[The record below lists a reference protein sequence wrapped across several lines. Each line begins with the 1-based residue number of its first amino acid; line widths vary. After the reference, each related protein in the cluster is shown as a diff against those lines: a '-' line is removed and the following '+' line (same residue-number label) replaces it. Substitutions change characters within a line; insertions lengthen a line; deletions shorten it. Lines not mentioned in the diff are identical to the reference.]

1 MTNTLNEIE
10 KQKMIT
16 LDLEAQASS
25 LRKILQKKMENY
37 QNLQVSVNKLRLLC
51 SKSNYLERIV
61 QQYSDKCTEMNRCV
75 NSIDQQCQTLTTSLK
90 DLNKGSQT
98 TAKVLKT
105 FELLSVFFQSTDET
119 LKKEY
124 NEQERISLKRDRV
137 SQNSFQEIKTHSA
150 QEIQHY
156 EEQMVKEKQKY
167 IEQIQK
173 IEKKTKKQKK
183 ELKRQ
188 IEENRK
194 SNEEQQM
201 FLENIILQMQHQKEI
216 LNRGFAKKKR
226 QLKKEK
232 KKLEQISVNKVGQ
245 IIKNYQN
252 NIKEV
257 TNKTNQIKE
266 EERIKTL
273 KILQDRKNEK
283 ALNQNV
289 KKLLKKQINETKKI
303 YQSIVNNYNNLKN
316 NKKEINTNI
325 NKTQNALKQTE
336 IQHKTLAKR
345 IENSNKFEKKALQFE
360 RDLISTR
367 RLLFTSSSLNADKK
381 KKIISRINDRNGK
394 IKKCWLMFLDK
405 EDKIANSELQNS
417 LQLKSNL
424 NKSKS
429 KNSNDGNKNGNKNGS
444 DNANGNDDNQ
454 KSNPKSKFRQQNK
467 LEFQKTKNN
476 EDFLIQTLEG
486 HVLSGSNDKLKSR
499 EFLEIDPLKLHI
511 PIRDFNE
518 DEFNMEDEFGNEKE
532 TQDNKSQSSR
542 AKVLLTEAQ
551 NLSIIIILPIDLN
564 QFYFDTCKQLILNF
578 FERIE
583 NLELINQIQIFTS
596 NGIFENVEENGN
608 NQSSVNKI
616 IANEKME
623 NNINFENGIFKK
635 IDDINLI
642 KNWFE
647 KLRNSNQKK
656 ENYNFPYF
664 GIDNFLNNNQHLTNS
679 PNSGM
684 VILHFVDPNTIN
696 NQIISQNNNSM
707 NKINSIFFNWSQ
719 KTNIKYIAIVENK
732 KKNQLIIEQLNEL
745 WNLTTNDKD
754 KEKEKEK
761 EKENVSKNKNGDGK
775 SGENGE
781 EGKEKEKGKESVG
794 EKEKEM
800 GGEKEKGVGDE
811 KKSRKII
818 VSENKK
824 EKIIFTIDELP
835 ASDKQKKWLFNII
848 IKENQKMKK
857 ANLHISPLI
866 KFPRIGLHKIWET
879 EREATLFCVKKRK
892 DDLVRLFNLI
902 SSGQEDKILDR
913 EEMVDFKIKIKITKK
928 PFRIKNKIKYHFV
941 KFSGLRNQNKTKGQ
955 YVTKFLKD
963 QTLNDADKLLKIIYS
978 QFYIQAF
985 AKEFNNR
992 MMKGNSNNDE
1002 SNENNKN
1009 ENNKDDNIFKI
1020 DFHPCHLLCIYDS
1033 NRKKIQYSLIEPYY
1047 LNHNPEK
1054 YQQTEK
1060 SKIVHA
1066 FKHFVFQL
1074 TGKRILITGLK
1085 LRSNKFSRPTI
1096 HSNNKAFETIYNKD
1110 DGIAELTNF
1119 NSRHICNEYC
1129 KQMNLS
1135 TLKRI

>member
-1 MTNTLNEIE
+1 MTDTLNEIE
-10 KQKMIT
+10 KQKTIT
-16 LDLEAQASS
+16 SDLEAQAIS

-51 SKSNYLERIV
+51 SKSNYHERIV

-75 NSIDQQCQTLTTSLK
+75 DSIDQQCQTLTTSLK

-105 FELLSVFFQSTDET
+105 FELLSSFFQGMDET

-124 NEQERISLKRDRV
+124 NEQERISLKRDRL
-137 SQNSFQEIKTHSA
+137 SQNSFQELKDHSVH
-150 QEIQHY
+150 EIQQH
-156 EEQMVKEKQKY
+156 QNAMVKEKQKY

-183 ELKRQ
+183 ALKRQ

-194 SNEEQQM
+194 SNDEQQM
-201 FLENIILQMQHQKEI
+201 FLDNLILQMQRQKEN

-226 QLKKEK
+226 ELKKEK
-232 KKLEQISVNKVGQ
+232 KKLEQISVNKVDQ
-245 IIKNYQN
+245 IIKSYQSN
-252 NIKEV
+252 VKEI

-266 EERIKTL
+266 EEKIKTL

-283 ALNQNV
+283 TLNQNV
-289 KKLLKKQINETKKI
+289 KKLLKNQINETKKI

-316 NKKEINTNI
+316 NKREINGNI
-325 NKTQNALKQTE
+325 NKTQNILKQTE
-336 IQHKTLAKR
+336 IQHKTLVQR

-360 RDLISTR
+360 RDLILTR
-367 RLLFTSSSLNADKK
+367 RLLFTSSSLNVDKK
-381 KKIISRINDRNGK
+381 KKIIARINDRNDK

-405 EDKIANSELQNS
+405 EDKITNSELQNS

-424 NKSKS
+424 NKNKN
-429 KNSNDGNKNGNKNGS
+429 KNSNSNEDNTGEDDNGDDNG
-444 DNANGNDDNQ
+444 NGNDDNQ
-454 KSNPKSKFRQQNK
+454 KSNQKSKSQNQNK
-467 LEFQKTKNN
+467 LEFQKTKNTK
-476 EDFLIQTLEG
+476 DFLIQTLEG
-486 HVLSGSNDKLKSR
+486 HVLSGTNGELKSR
-499 EFLEIDPLKLHI
+499 EFLEIDQLKLHI

-518 DEFNMEDEFGNEKE
+518 DEFKMEDELGNEKE
-532 TQDNKSQSSR
+532 AKGSKSQSSNT
-542 AKVLLTEAQ
+542 KKLLTEAPS
-551 NLSIIIILPIDLN
+551 LSIIIILPIDLN
-564 QFYFDTCKQLILNF
+564 QFYFETCKQLILNF

-596 NGIFENVEENGN
+596 NGIFQNIQENKN

-616 IANEKME
+616 IENEKME

-635 IDDINLI
+635 IDDINIL

-656 ENYNFPYF
+656 ETYNFPYF

-684 VILHFVDPNTIN
+684 VILHFIDSNTIN
-696 NQIISQNNNSM
+696 NQIIAQNSNSM
-707 NKINSIFFNWSQ
+707 NKINSIFFNWYQ

-732 KKNQLIIEQLNEL
+732 KKNELIIEQLNEL
-745 WNLTTNDKD
+745 WNLTTNNKL
-754 KEKEKEK
+754 
-761 EKENVSKNKNGDGK
+761 KENENKNENQKENEDGNEK
-775 SGENGE
+775 GGENEE
-781 EGKEKEKGKESVG
+781 EGKEKGKGKGDE
-794 EKEKEM
+794 
-800 GGEKEKGVGDE
+800 DE
-811 KKSRKII
+811 KKSIKITA
-818 VSENKK
+818 SENKQ
-824 EKIIFTIDELP
+824 EKIVFTIDELP
-835 ASDKQKKWLFNII
+835 ASDKQRKWLFNII

-913 EEMVDFKIKIKITKK
+913 EEMMDFKIKFKMTKK
-928 PFRIKNKIKYHFV
+928 PFRIKNKIKYYFV
-941 KFSGLRNQNKTKGQ
+941 KFSGLRNQNKAKVQ
-955 YVTKFLKD
+955 YVTKLFKD
-963 QTLNDADKLLKIIYS
+963 ENLNDVDKLLKIVYS

-985 AKEFNNR
+985 ANEFNNR

-1002 SNENNKN
+1002 NNENNKN

-1074 TGKRILITGLK
+1074 TGKRMLITDLK
-1085 LRSNKFSRPTI
+1085 LRSNKFSRPTV
-1096 HSNNKAFETIYNKD
+1096 HSNNKAFDTIYNKD
-1110 DGIAELTNF
+1110 NGIAELTNF
-1119 NSRHICNEYC
+1119 NSLHMCNEYC
-1129 KQMNLS
+1129 KKMNLS